1 MNSCTFLCCLN
12 LIYGASSWTDCTNTM
27 TVIQYCHTEAGGE
40 EAL

>member
-12 LIYGASSWTDCTNTM
+12 LIYGASWTDCTNTIA
-27 TVIQYCHTEAGGE
+27 VIQYCHTEAGGE